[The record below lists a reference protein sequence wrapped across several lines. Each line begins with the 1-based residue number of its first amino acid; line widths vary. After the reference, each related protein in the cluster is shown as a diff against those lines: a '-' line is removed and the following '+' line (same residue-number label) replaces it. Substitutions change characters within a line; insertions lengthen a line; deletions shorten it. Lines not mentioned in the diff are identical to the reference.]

1 MTPGCACRYSLLR
14 ILVVFTVEYVDGHL
28 LILFRLELN
37 FVKMLLKF
45 LLEKCTKSY
54 FSAYRQT
61 RQSAAEPEYREGCPA
76 DVCYKLSKIL
86 LVSLDNAV
94 STKRDS
100 RNQEV

>member
-54 FSAYRQT
+54 FSAYRQNLT
-61 RQSAAEPEYREGCPA
+61 LVPTGRLGSQPLSQSIGRAVLQTCAI
-76 DVCYKLSKIL
+76 S
-86 LVSLDNAV
+86 LV
-94 STKRDS
+94 KFC
-100 RNQEV
+100 